1 MAVTMLDAAFMRRVE
16 NLREAL
22 RAWYV
27 AGQRRKDMDLQQSS
41 AELSQEELEMHSLGL
56 LIRMSLRQGPDTAS
70 MLDSYSAALASMN
83 SGEETGLPA
92 SKRSLEVRNAN

>member
-1 MAVTMLDAAFMRRVE
+1 
-16 NLREAL
+16 
-22 RAWYV
+22 
-27 AGQRRKDMDLQQSS
+27 MDLQQSS

-56 LIRMSLRQGPDTAS
+56 LIRMSLRQGPDTVP

-83 SGEETGLPA
+83 SGQETCLPA